1 MYREECGFEYIF
13 IGCGDHSNN
22 AHWHNSTADPDD
34 VDTDCS
40 PNHLALFLLM
50 VEEGMMIGAN
60 GWSEDYDKPLG
71 NPLGPATNVT
81 GPSGNTTA
89 LTRSFASGTKVTFDL
104 ETGMGHIAWAPSALK
119 SDGSTPPPPPAPTPT
134 VGKPNTQQAAGSCAG
149 VADCGLLGVCDGGS
163 CSCAPGFIGDSCG
176 QLDLLPVKGGLPAAE
191 LWPVT
196 GAANS
201 SAWGFTVAYD
211 PADKLYHAVADVS
224 CGCALHSA
232 VRSCSEYTGVLASG
246 GYASSLIHLESARPD
261 GGWRVVSLLAPPT
274 SFNPHLIRNPTEGSF
289 ALYFRV
295 NAVDSQPICVG
306 NSSGPTPGLQSPGA
320 SLIKRCAG
328 SSTTN
333 CIHAGGS
340 ESGTNIYL
348 ATAPRMAGP
357 WKVQSVGVQ
366 GEAKLHVSN
375 PSVTFLRAG
384 TPAAELGRVAMA
396 FRYNSPH
403 GETNGVAS
411 ADGPEGPFVAEA
423 NLTCHGCECV
433 C

>member
-1 MYREECGFEYIF
+1 MVARLL
-13 IGCGDHSNN
+13 
-22 AHWHNSTADPDD
+22 P
-34 VDTDCS
+34 
-40 PNHLALFLLM
+40 PLLLALL
-50 VEEGMMIGAN
+50 V
-60 GWSEDYDKPLG
+60 P
-71 NPLGPATNVT
+71 
-81 GPSGNTTA
+81 
-89 LTRSFASGTKVTFDL
+89 
-104 ETGMGHIAWAPSALK
+104 
-119 SDGSTPPPPPAPTPT
+119 
-134 VGKPNTQQAAGSCAG
+134 QQAAGSCAG
-149 VADCGLLGVCDGGS
+149 AADCGLLGVCDGGS

-246 GYASSLIHLESARPD
+246 GYASSLIHLESVRPD

-274 SFNPHLIRNPTEGSF
+274 SFNPHLILNPTEGSF

-295 NAVDSQPICVG
+295 NAVDAQPICVG

-384 TPAAELGRVAMA
+384 TPAAELGQVAMA

-403 GETNGVAS
+403 GETNGVAY
-411 ADGPEGPFVAEA
+411 ADGPEGPFVAVA

-433 C
+433 CFPPLAVGETVILLPPPLPSVGVSIVMERGCQQNDSLADGYSDRRFPRLY